1 MRFMI
6 IVQATADSEAGVMP
20 GNDVIEAMGRFNE
33 QLISAGVLVSAEGL
47 QSSSKGSRVTYRDG
61 QFSVVDGPFTE
72 SKELIA
78 GYWIVD
84 VKDKAEVIDWVKK
97 IPFEDGETIEVRK
110 VFEASDWAAEG
121 IDPELIAREAAQ
133 RAENASRGN

>member
-121 IDPELIAREAAQ
+121 VDPELIAREAAQ